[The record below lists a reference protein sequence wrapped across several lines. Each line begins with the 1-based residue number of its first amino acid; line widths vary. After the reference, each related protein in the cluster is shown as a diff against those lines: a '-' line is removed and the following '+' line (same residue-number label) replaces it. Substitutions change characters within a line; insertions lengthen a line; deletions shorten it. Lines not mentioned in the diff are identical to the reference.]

1 MAKGIYITE
10 IKFSIVS
17 IQLRITHGHKSFMF
31 LSIQKPMSLSEMWH
45 TFCEAKQEFIP
56 NYIAYHYFRSKG
68 WVPKLGIKYGTD
80 LGKLLD
86 LVVCLSHTNK
96 IKLYCITTKQCLII
110 VLFFTRQ
117 YVGWIHFRC
126 NFNFWFSLYFP
137 LSLTCFHILKPKNK
151 DKLVWKML
159 NPRST

>member
-1 MAKGIYITE
+1 
-10 IKFSIVS
+10 
-17 IQLRITHGHKSFMF
+17 MF

-86 LVVCLSHTNK
+86 LVVCLSHTKK
-96 IKLYCITTKQCLII
+96 IKLVILYYSAMSDYCSFLHKIMCSLDT
-110 VLFFTRQ
+110 
-117 YVGWIHFRC
+117 
-126 NFNFWFSLYFP
+126 FS
-137 LSLTCFHILKPKNK
+137 
-151 DKLVWKML
+151 M
-159 NPRST
+159 